1 MAIERF
7 LSALWE
13 RQRSAGLTNAALA
26 DLIGVHEATI
36 SRLRRGERQ
45 QPHLTTLLAILRV
58 YPDLKVFVSGKLPVR
73 KPMIANAKQRGSTA
87 P

>member
-45 QPHLTTLLAILRV
+45 QPHLTTLLAIIRV
-58 YPDLKVFVSGKLPVR
+58 YPELAVFVGSDVR
-73 KPMIANAKQRGSTA
+73 QGTA
-87 P
+87 IMPERTDAGV

>member
-1 MAIERF
+1 MTVSEL

-45 QPHLTTLLAILRV
+45 QPHLTTLLAILRA
-58 YPDLKVFVSGKLPVR
+58 YPELGVLLSGDLR
-73 KPMIANAKQRGSTA
+73 QRRRTMPQRTDAGV
-87 P
+87 